1 MSTRYTDVVPERGIP
16 EIDGWQLCVEHVR
29 EDDDR
34 YPRWVARGP
43 ETDEDLHL
51 SRDFTPTPARWS
63 WFVRHGFPGPV
74 RRSSGTLTPWNDR
87 DIDVKLLGDGAGCL
101 FCPYP
106 SGCAPE
112 PCKSYPQENWT

>member
-1 MSTRYTDVVPERGIP
+1 MSTRYNSVSPRGGIP
-16 EIDGWQLCVEHVR
+16 EIDGWRLFYEAVWSE
-29 EDDDR
+29 DDR
-34 YPRWVARGP
+34 YTRWVARGP
-43 ETDEDLHL
+43 ETDEDLAL

-74 RRSSGTLTPWNDR
+74 RRSGGTMTPWTDR
-87 DIDVKLLGDGAGCL
+87 DIDVELLGDGTWCL

-112 PCKSYPQENWT
+112 PCRNYRGEWR

>member
-1 MSTRYTDVVPERGIP
+1 MSLRYTDVVPEEGIP
-16 EIDGWQLCVEHVR
+16 EIDGWRLFYEDVR
-29 EDDDR
+29 EWDDH

-43 ETDEDLHL
+43 ETDEDLAL
-51 SRDFTPTPARWS
+51 ARDFTPTPARWS

-74 RRSSGTLTPWNDR
+74 RRSSGTLTPWTDR

-101 FCPYP
+101 FCRYP

-112 PCKSYPQENWT
+112 PCKNYGVEWR